1 MKYLV
6 LRPLTRRLPPQ
17 GHEKRP
23 REERLEP
30 GQVVELDKD
39 EAERLNGKSQPALE
53 PVTGLKAERVQ
64 LTEEA
69 LEANAKTPKKPPTRK
84 AAPKKTT
91 PKKAAPKKPE
101 PPKA

>member
-1 MKYLV
+1 MKYRV
-6 LRPLTRRLPPQ
+6 LRPLTRRLPPH

-23 REERLEP
+23 REQRLEP

-69 LEANAKTPKKPPTRK
+69 PQATAE
-84 AAPKKTT
+84 APKKAT
-91 PKKAAPKKPE
+91 PKKATPKKPE